1 MNLLRKS
8 KEQYK
13 RVLFYTAVIWLL
25 VSSPVFS
32 KEFMMENDWRTAG
45 ILLVINAAT
54 VGFTFFT
61 FYGIYADS
69 AVSALS
75 TAVYVLSVYRF
86 ERYMLERD
94 MAELIFMAV
103 LPLLFYGIYGIEA
116 GKGIRAV
123 LLLGIGGLVTA
134 VLDIGLLEIAVIT
147 VIMTAVMAFFLNRN
161 GKALLQ
167 IGIAVVVDCAAG
179 GILWLGRMQNPEN
192 YSLIQKNGLQLSGLL
207 AEFWKI
213 KSKIPGLEEDALYK
227 YPLGIGLFTL
237 AGMGIFLGLW
247 FLGHISFRNGGEKS
261 VVGAAAVTVCLELCM
276 TLKTFPWD
284 RIQLMNG
291 VTYRVAGALK
301 TPAAFLTPVIFGC
314 ALIWGY
320 LLDRNKKKKDSFLY
334 LVCVAS
340 VVTAIIASGIYV
352 MDVDNFTVD
361 YYEMLQMQSGLETE

>member
-25 VSSPVFS
+25 VSTPVFS
-32 KEFMMENDWRTAG
+32 KEFMVENDWRTAG

-123 LLLGIGGLVTA
+123 LLLGIGGLV
-134 VLDIGLLEIAVIT
+134 
-147 VIMTAVMAFFLNRN
+147 TAVMAFFLNRN

-276 TLKTFPWD
+276 TLKAFPWD

>member
-25 VSSPVFS
+25 VSTPVFS

-54 VGFTFFT
+54 VGFTIFT

-179 GILWLGRMQNPEN
+179 GILWLGRMQNPE
-192 YSLIQKNGLQLSGLL
+192 KVLL
-207 AEFWKI
+207 FSDI
-213 KSKIPGLEEDALYK
+213 
-227 YPLGIGLFTL
+227 
-237 AGMGIFLGLW
+237 M
-247 FLGHISFRNGGEKS
+247 
-261 VVGAAAVTVCLELCM
+261 
-276 TLKTFPWD
+276 
-284 RIQLMNG
+284 
-291 VTYRVAGALK
+291 
-301 TPAAFLTPVIFGC
+301 
-314 ALIWGY
+314 
-320 LLDRNKKKKDSFLY
+320 
-334 LVCVAS
+334 
-340 VVTAIIASGIYV
+340 
-352 MDVDNFTVD
+352 
-361 YYEMLQMQSGLETE
+361 

>member
-25 VSSPVFS
+25 VSTPVFS

-45 ILLVINAAT
+45 ILLVINAVT

-161 GKALLQ
+161 KSTSADRNCSGCGLCGGRNPLAGQNAEYGELLPDPEKRTSAFR
-167 IGIAVVVDCAAG
+167 IAG
-179 GILWLGRMQNPEN
+179 GIL
-192 YSLIQKNGLQLSGLL
+192 
-207 AEFWKI
+207 
-213 KSKIPGLEEDALYK
+213 ED
-227 YPLGIGLFTL
+227 
-237 AGMGIFLGLW
+237 
-247 FLGHISFRNGGEKS
+247 
-261 VVGAAAVTVCLELCM
+261 
-276 TLKTFPWD
+276 
-284 RIQLMNG
+284 
-291 VTYRVAGALK
+291 
-301 TPAAFLTPVIFGC
+301 
-314 ALIWGY
+314 
-320 LLDRNKKKKDSFLY
+320 KK
-334 LVCVAS
+334 
-340 VVTAIIASGIYV
+340 
-352 MDVDNFTVD
+352 
-361 YYEMLQMQSGLETE
+361 

>member
-25 VSSPVFS
+25 VSTPVFS

-45 ILLVINAAT
+45 ILLVINAVT

-134 VLDIGLLEIAVIT
+134 VLDIGLLEIAV
-147 VIMTAVMAFFLNRN
+147 
-161 GKALLQ
+161 
-167 IGIAVVVDCAAG
+167 VDCAAG
-179 GILWLGRMQNPEN
+179 GILWLGRMQNTEN
-192 YSLIQKNGLQLSGLL
+192 YSLIQRDLRDPVDQILRFLVRKHLTHGTFRRIHRN
-207 AEFWKI
+207 I
-213 KSKIPGLEEDALYK
+213 YR
-227 YPLGIGLFTL
+227 
-237 AGMGIFLGLW
+237 AGGQ
-247 FLGHISFRNGGEKS
+247 
-261 VVGAAAVTVCLELCM
+261 
-276 TLKTFPWD
+276 
-284 RIQLMNG
+284 IQ
-291 VTYRVAGALK
+291 R
-301 TPAAFLTPVIFGC
+301 F
-314 ALIWGY
+314 
-320 LLDRNKKKKDSFLY
+320 
-334 LVCVAS
+334 
-340 VVTAIIASGIYV
+340 
-352 MDVDNFTVD
+352 
-361 YYEMLQMQSGLETE
+361 

>member
-25 VSSPVFS
+25 VSTPVFS

-45 ILLVINAAT
+45 ILLVINAVT

-167 IGIAVVVDCAAG
+167 TGIAVVVDCAAG
-179 GILWLGRMQNPEN
+179 GILWLGRMQNTEN

-213 KSKIPGLEEDALYK
+213 KNKIPGLEEDALYK
-227 YPLGIGLFTL
+227 YPLGIGIFTL

-247 FLGHISFRNGGEKS
+247 FLGHISFQNGGEKS